1 MNIGQAATASGL
13 TAKSIRYYESIG
25 LISSAKRSANGYRE
39 YSLFDIEV
47 LHFIQRSRQTGF
59 SVEETRQLLML
70 YQQTDRHSA
79 EVKALVEDKVAQLNL
94 QLKQIRAMRN
104 TLQDLAA
111 TCPGDESSQCT
122 ILNHLAEVEESNG

>member
-1 MNIGQAATASGL
+1 
-13 TAKSIRYYESIG
+13 
-25 LISSAKRSANGYRE
+25 
-39 YSLFDIEV
+39 
-47 LHFIQRSRQTGF
+47 
-59 SVEETRQLLML
+59 ML

-111 TCPGDESSQCT
+111 TCPADESSQCT
-122 ILNHLAEVEESNG
+122 ILNHLAEVEESDGWSITTTNFVLC